1 MSSDLQA
8 TPAPGPPHRLRHTEC
23 GSVAIHG
30 TKDKSRCNFDS
41 CSGFVY
47 LGWLMGLTAH
57 DTNLL
62 MFKDFLGDAVDFD
75 GKT

>member
-1 MSSDLQA
+1 MPTAD
-8 TPAPGPPHRLRHTEC
+8 
-23 GSVAIHG
+23 
-30 TKDKSRCNFDS
+30 TKQKSRYNFES
-41 CSGFVY
+41 CSGFIY

-57 DTNLL
+57 DTNLM